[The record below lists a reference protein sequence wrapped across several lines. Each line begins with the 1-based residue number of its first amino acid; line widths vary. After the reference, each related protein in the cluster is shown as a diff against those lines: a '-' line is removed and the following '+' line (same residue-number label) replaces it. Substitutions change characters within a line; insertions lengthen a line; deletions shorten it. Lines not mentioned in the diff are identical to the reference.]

1 LQSWY
6 PNRLIR
12 KVFPKYEKS
21 FAGAIGAARSYAMN
35 GQYYQ
40 LSQHEFNCVRFENP
54 QVIRSNFELP
64 IDPEGTA
71 SEEEI
76 AARKK
81 LTQFSLIWAPSRQE
95 NKVVISGLAKP
106 DLTGFKVYGGG
117 VMSPEYLQKHTLDV
131 TPVIAPEG
139 KGK

>member
-1 LQSWY
+1 MKF
-6 PNRLIR
+6 R
-12 KVFPKYEKS
+12 KNGRKDRTIITLDPKYTNTAKVSDEWIQ
-21 FAGAIGAARSYAMN
+21 FNMN
-35 GQYYQ
+35 EDYLLFDALRMLLKGES
-40 LSQHEFNCVRFENP
+40 L
-54 QVIRSNFELP
+54 
-64 IDPEGTA
+64 D
-71 SEEEI
+71 EEEI